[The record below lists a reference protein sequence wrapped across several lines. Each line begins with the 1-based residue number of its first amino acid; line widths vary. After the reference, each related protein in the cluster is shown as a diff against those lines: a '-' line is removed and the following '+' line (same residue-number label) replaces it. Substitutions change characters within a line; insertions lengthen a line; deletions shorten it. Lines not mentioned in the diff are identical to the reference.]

1 VRRRDA
7 PRFYPTRPGCG
18 GAIGVGPGSHA
29 PEVRPTVERH
39 RRQQRDSGEA
49 MFTRALWVG
58 VMVTAVGAG
67 AVAQYKSPRGQ
78 VIFPDKTKVIVE
90 IADTPELTQRGLM
103 FRRQMGENEGM
114 VFLFEEPDIIP
125 FWMKNTLIPLDII
138 WLDARRRIVHI
149 AHSVPPCKADP
160 CPSYPPSRPAQY
172 VVEVNSGFAKRHGVK
187 EGDVLEF
194 HNIKPRG
201 QNR

>member
-1 VRRRDA
+1 MI
-7 PRFYPTRPGCG
+7 TRLFWAG
-18 GAIGVGPGSHA
+18 GVL
-29 PEVRPTVERH
+29 V
-39 RRQQRDSGEA
+39 
-49 MFTRALWVG
+49 ALG
-58 VMVTAVGAG
+58 AVTA
-67 AVAQYKSPRGQ
+67 AQYTSPRGH
-78 VIFPDKTKVIVE
+78 VIFPNKTKVVVE

-103 FRRQMGENEGM
+103 FRRHMGENEGM

-138 WLDARRRIVHI
+138 WLDPDRRVVHI

-187 EGDVLEF
+187 KGDVLEF
-194 HNIKPRG
+194 RNIKPRG